1 MNLGPEIEVAKATTQ
16 QEPAAAP
23 ANASTEQS
31 GGVRTLERGLAIL
44 GCFDVDH
51 RSWTIAA
58 LGRQIGLHKAT
69 ARRLVKTLE
78 AEGFLFFDETT
89 GEYGLGSSLLPM
101 TYLVRSQE
109 ELVRIARPYLQQL
122 AAKTQE
128 TVGFSV
134 WSDAGIMHIEHV
146 HTTRFFK
153 PALLAGSVSTV
164 YGTAHSKVLLAFG
177 PEERLSKLTW
187 AQDERVLTMAEALGV
202 REDLERVR
210 QAGIAYDFE
219 ERSPGVCAVAVP
231 VWDGTG
237 EVAASIAVVV
247 PPERF
252 GEPEREKIT
261 AFAVETGE
269 ALSRAL
275 GFRGEL

>member
-1 MNLGPEIEVAKATTQ
+1 MNRATESQVGTTSS
-16 QEPAAAP
+16 P
-23 ANASTEQS
+23 EQS
-31 GGVRTLERGLAIL
+31 AGGVRTLERGLALL

-51 RSWTIAA
+51 TSWTIAA

-78 AEGFLFFDETT
+78 AQGFLFFDEAT
-89 GEYGLGSSLLPM
+89 GEYRLGSALLPM
-101 TYLVRSQE
+101 TYLVRSND
-109 ELVRIARPYLQQL
+109 ELVRIARPYLERL
-122 AAKTQE
+122 AAQTQE

-134 WSDAGIMHIEHV
+134 WTEAGILNIEHI

-164 YGTAHSKVLLAFG
+164 YGTAHSKILLAFG
-177 PEERLSKLTW
+177 PEERLTKLTW
-187 AQDERVLTMAEALGV
+187 SQEGRPLTMADTLAVSEELRRV
-202 REDLERVR
+202 REV
-210 QAGIAYDFE
+210 GIAYDFE
-219 ERSPGVCAVAVP
+219 ERSQGVCALAVP

-237 EVAASIAVVV
+237 AVTASIAVVV

-252 GEPEREKIT
+252 GESDRENI
-261 AFAVETGE
+261 AALAVNIGE

-275 GFRGEL
+275 GFRGRSAAEARSN